1 MPASDNLKN
10 LASMFSFG
18 RDRREPKVGGQI
30 TEDHD
35 RFSRSVERVSQT
47 IEQSNFISRD
57 LSWLQFNFRVLDQAR
72 SSRRTL
78 FERMKFLAISDSNL
92 DEFFTIRV
100 GSLYNYLD
108 YGKERVDYSGLR
120 EIPFR
125 KALMS
130 AIHKF
135 TEAQDEVFEKE
146 LTPLFAEHKLRIGGC
161 VDLDDLEKQE
171 VGKYFDRTIYPMLT
185 PMLFDYTHTFPVLLA
200 KTLIFAVITNSH
212 EKGKG
217 DEENRRISFVQ
228 IPVNLRRFYTI
239 ERKNGE
245 FLFIPIEEIIRHELH
260 KLYRN
265 VEITDMHLFRI
276 VRNGD
281 FSIEE
286 NDDDESDF
294 LDEVKQ
300 KLKTRRLGRVVR
312 MEVEKGM
319 TDWLLNLLKKRWEF
333 DDYNVFTCNHLL
345 DFTCLWQ
352 IIKHPEFAELTP
364 PPPSAVPPLGLE
376 PGQILDD
383 IFETIKEGDVMLHH
397 PYNNFEPVL
406 KMLED
411 AAEDPHVLAIKLT
424 IYRLAKKSRITAAL
438 LKAAENGKHV
448 SVLFEVKARF
458 DEENNM
464 REAERLQKAG
474 CFVIYGITRF
484 KTHTK
489 LLQIVR
495 AEEQGVVSYSHLAS
509 GNYNEETA
517 KLYTDIG
524 LLTCDEVYNRD
535 ITEFFNV
542 ITGHSL
548 PNDYQYLLTAPRDM
562 RKQIVK
568 LIRREAENA
577 AQGLPSG
584 ICIKINS
591 LEDKSTIEELY
602 KASQAGVPIRL
613 IVRGICC
620 LRPGRA
626 GLSEN
631 ITVRSIVGD
640 FLEHTRVFY
649 FHNNG
654 KPKVYGGS
662 ADVMVRSF
670 DRRIESMFEFVNPR
684 VKQQAIHILDYNFR
698 DNVNAY
704 ELQEDGN
711 YIKCEDEK
719 GELFNIHERF
729 FHVTLEEVMTTRLFV
744 KEDAALRKKEKEE
757 IQLINAPTAA
767 ETAEE

>member
-10 LASMFSFG
+10 IASMFSFG
-18 RDRREPKVGGQI
+18 RDRREPKVVGQPV
-30 TEDHD
+30 EDHD
-35 RFSRSVERVSQT
+35 RFARSVERVNQT

-72 SSRRTL
+72 SNRRTL

-125 KALMS
+125 KALLS

-146 LTPLFAEHKLRIGGC
+146 LMPLFAEHKLRIGGC
-161 VDLDDLEKQE
+161 VDLDEVEKQE

-364 PPPSAVPPLGLE
+364 PPPSVVPPLGLE

-411 AAEDPHVLAIKLT
+411 AAEDPQVLAIKLT

-577 AQGLPSG
+577 VQGLPSG

-649 FHNNG
+649 FHNSG

-711 YIKCEDEK
+711 YIKCEDK
-719 GELFNIHERF
+719 TGEVFNIHERF
-729 FHVTLEEVMTTRLFV
+729 FHVTLEEVMATRLFV
-744 KEDAALRKKEKEE
+744 KEDAALLEKQREDATHIPAVTETGEE
-757 IQLINAPTAA
+757 
-767 ETAEE
+767 